1 MSVHENKL
9 KNSHRTILEDDEL
22 PDGMGKKI
30 RAGRIFNQRTNRAV
44 IVPMDHGMPLGTIP
58 GLTSSMET
66 FRKVAE
72 AGADAVLMAPG
83 QARMCQA
90 RFVGKEAPSLILRL
104 DWTNLFRSVLPA
116 TTGSEA
122 LIARVDD
129 AVRYGADAVITYF
142 FVGYEKDEAE
152 TYNLENVARIAR
164 ECEKL
169 AVPFFVEPMARGK
182 RIKGNEYDPQ
192 YLKLHVR
199 MAAEIGADYIKTD
212 YTGDPDS
219 FKEAIRGC
227 PVPVL
232 IAGGPKLETARETLE
247 MAKGALEA
255 GAVGVIF
262 GRNVIQAPD
271 PSALV
276 KALRLIVHEDGSVED
291 ALKLLETNRRPA
303 VRSVPYPYWE

>member
-1 MSVHENKL
+1 M
-9 KNSHRTILEDDEL
+9 

-30 RAGRIFNQRTNRAV
+30 RASRIFDQKTDRAV
-44 IVPMDHGMPLGTIP
+44 IVPMDHGMPLGLIP
-58 GLTSSMET
+58 GLTAPMDT
-66 FRKVAE
+66 FRKVIE
-72 AGADAVLMAPG
+72 GGADAVLMAPG
-83 QARMCQA
+83 QTRICQA
-90 RFVGKEAPSLILRL
+90 GFFGKSAPSLILRL

-122 LIARVDD
+122 LIARVED

-142 FVGYEKDEAE
+142 FVGYETDEAE
-152 TYNLENVARIAR
+152 TYNLENVASIAR
-164 ECEKL
+164 ECERL

-182 RIKGNEYDPQ
+182 RVKGSEYEPQ
-192 YLKLHVR
+192 YVKLHVR

-232 IAGGPKLETARETLE
+232 IAGGPKLETTRETLE
-247 MAKGALEA
+247 MAKGALDA
-255 GAVGVIF
+255 GAAGVIF

-271 PSALV
+271 PSAIV
-276 KALRLIVHEDGSVED
+276 KALRLIVHEGGDVEE
-291 ALKLLETNRRPA
+291 ALKLVERTEKPA
-303 VRSVPYPYWE
+303 ARSIPYPY